1 MIIRSPKN
9 ESNFM
14 VVQNDVVR
22 DKRLSFKARGILLEI
37 LSRPDNWVITA
48 EGLALEGQE
57 GRSAILTAFEELRS
71 AGYMKTRKLR
81 NSDGTFQTIT
91 HVFDTPENAIIESPR
106 VDFPTSDN
114 LLSLEEPIKE
124 ELELMSLSKTDFQF
138 DEFWKIY
145 PKHNGGVINNKK
157 AWAKAVKV
165 ASPEE
170 IIAGA
175 KRYRDDPNR
184 SLQFT
189 AYPASW
195 LNKGMWTDAPLT
207 PQSFKDGSR
216 SLVNTPTLVPAPFD
230 PKEFARKPLDPE
242 RVAKIRREN
251 GV

>member
-1 MIIRSPKN
+1 MSISATNHVWKHTTYPAAQ
-9 ESNFM
+9 SY
-14 VVQNDVVR
+14 
-22 DKRLSFKARGILLEI
+22 ILLAI
-37 LSRPDNWVITA
+37 ADIVNDLNGNLFFLGVPK
-48 EGLALEGQE
+48 LAKKTKCSERTVQRALAQFVKDGW
-57 GRSAILTAFEELRS
+57 LEEL
-71 AGYMKTRKLR
+71 TE
-81 NSDGTFQTIT
+81 GTGRGNTTEYQFHFIKGDNLSETQR
-91 HVFDTPENAIIESPR
+91 VTPEALKGDKPGTQR
-106 VDFPTSDN
+106 VTNDASIH
-114 LLSLEEPIKE
+114 L
-124 ELELMSLSKTDFQF
+124 LELNRTQVTQF

>member
-1 MIIRSPKN
+1 MSISATNHVWKHTTYPAAQ
-9 ESNFM
+9 SY
-14 VVQNDVVR
+14 
-22 DKRLSFKARGILLEI
+22 ILLAI
-37 LSRPDNWVITA
+37 ADIVNDLNGNLFFLGVPK
-48 EGLALEGQE
+48 LAKKTKCSERTVQRALAQFVKDGW
-57 GRSAILTAFEELRS
+57 LEEL
-71 AGYMKTRKLR
+71 TE
-81 NSDGTFQTIT
+81 GTGRGNTTEYQFHFIKGDNLSETQR
-91 HVFDTPENAIIESPR
+91 VTPEALKGDKPGTQR
-106 VDFPTSDN
+106 VTNDASIH
-114 LLSLEEPIKE
+114 L
-124 ELELMSLSKTDFQF
+124 LELNRTQVTQF

-145 PKHNGGVINNKK
+145 PKHNGGVINSKK

>member
-1 MIIRSPKN
+1 MSVDATNHVWKHTNYPAAQSYILLAIA
-9 ESNFM
+9 
-14 VVQNDVVR
+14 DVVNDAYKNRFFMGIKELAKKTKCSERTVQRALR
-22 DKRLSFKARGILLEI
+22 DFEQDGWLEDSGEKRKDQFTEYIFHFLKGDKLTPPSGVVTDEVASGDRSGIKVVTNEVSIPLLE
-37 LSRPDNWVITA
+37 LNRT
-48 EGLALEGQE
+48 Q
-57 GRSAILTAFEELRS
+57 RT
-71 AGYMKTRKLR
+71 
-81 NSDGTFQTIT
+81 
-91 HVFDTPENAIIESPR
+91 
-106 VDFPTSDN
+106 
-114 LLSLEEPIKE
+114 
-124 ELELMSLSKTDFQF
+124 QF